1 MNELQYC
8 DFALNNMPNNII
20 IKSLTK
26 KDIFLN
32 IFLCLLLFLS
42 NRTGFIT
49 ILSVW
54 TILILLL
61 IPIKRYL
68 NINLL
73 LLLLYIL
80 LYIVGGINTSF
91 LDSFT
96 SVIAYILPVVSFY
109 LFGRYFA
116 SQCTNTKMFFLFVF
130 LVLFFYGLEIY
141 LSIIFDILE
150 SGNIINKDR
159 NFYFFNNPSRQ
170 LSATLVGVQVYPGL
184 IGFPMYFISKKYSKI
199 LAFLY
204 LVLAFLSLLTTV
216 YLLNRTG
223 LIIWLVS
230 TLAMMFYYYRNKLG
244 KFIVVLVC
252 LVGIISFYYSNQF
265 ATSEI
270 VSEYSDRG
278 GDLYT
283 LGNRTQYW
291 IYALNNIF
299 THPFGWGDSVEYMH
313 NMWLDVAKIA
323 GVLPFV
329 ILVIMTINSLISLY
343 RILRIKNSEVPILFL
358 GLYICFFLSLF
369 VEPIAGGTHLFLF
382 VMIWG
387 MQESYFYKS
396 KTR

>member
-1 MNELQYC
+1 M
-8 DFALNNMPNNII
+8 
-20 IKSLTK
+20 
-26 KDIFLN
+26 
-32 IFLCLLLFLS
+32 
-42 NRTGFIT
+42 
-49 ILSVW
+49 
-54 TILILLL
+54 
-61 IPIKRYL
+61 
-68 NINLL
+68 
-73 LLLLYIL
+73 
-80 LYIVGGINTSF
+80 
-91 LDSFT
+91 
-96 SVIAYILPVVSFY
+96 
-109 LFGRYFA
+109 
-116 SQCTNTKMFFLFVF
+116 
-130 LVLFFYGLEIY
+130 
-141 LSIIFDILE
+141 
-150 SGNIINKDR
+150 
-159 NFYFFNNPSRQ
+159 
-170 LSATLVGVQVYPGL
+170 
-184 IGFPMYFISKKYSKI
+184 
-199 LAFLY
+199 
-204 LVLAFLSLLTTV
+204 
-216 YLLNRTG
+216 
-223 LIIWLVS
+223 
-230 TLAMMFYYYRNKLG
+230 
-244 KFIVVLVC
+244 C